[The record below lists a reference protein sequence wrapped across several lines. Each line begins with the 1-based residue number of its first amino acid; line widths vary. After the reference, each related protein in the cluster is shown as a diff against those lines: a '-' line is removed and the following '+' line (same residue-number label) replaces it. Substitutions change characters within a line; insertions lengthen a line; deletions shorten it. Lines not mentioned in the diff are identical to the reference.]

1 MGYATTCKV
10 IESVV
15 YIKILTKRALSFLQ
29 LADGFCHP
37 FFSPFPGCSQLQS
50 LVILEEHHQNT
61 GTGQGLHFTRDQ
73 SPNKPS
79 ELLRCPHNNA
89 ESLHLNAK
97 AIVSFPSKIIKARSQ
112 KDQLVAV
119 QTFVELSVQKP
130 KVENERRAQPFSD
143 LLEAAKQI

>member
-1 MGYATTCKV
+1 MDFA
-10 IESVV
+10 I
-15 YIKILTKRALSFLQ
+15 
-29 LADGFCHP
+29 P
-37 FFSPFPGCSQLQS
+37 FFPFPWLFTTAVTRNFRGTPS
-50 LVILEEHHQNT
+50 EHHQNT

-97 AIVSFPSKIIKARSQ
+97 AIVSFPSKIIKVRSQ

>member
-1 MGYATTCKV
+1 MP
-10 IESVV
+10 S
-15 YIKILTKRALSFLQ
+15 L
-29 LADGFCHP
+29 
-37 FFSPFPGCSQLQS
+37 FSPFPGCSQLQS

-73 SPNKPS
+73 SQNKPS